1 MPVSLR
7 SLLENKTS
15 LRTYCRDY
23 LRLSNAQYILVL
35 FCLLN
40 YTAIIAECF
49 VGGVGVGYL
58 SCTCL
63 TEPECEVVTTATAAA
78 AESTEAGIRT
88 LELEELAEHLLGI
101 NVT

>member
-7 SLLENKTS
+7 SLLENKTL

-23 LRLSNAQYILVL
+23 LRLANAQYILVL

-49 VGGVGVGYL
+49 VGGVAWGAL

-63 TEPECEVVTTATAAA
+63 TESECEVVATAAA
-78 AESTEAGIRT
+78 SESAEAGIRT
-88 LELEELAEHLLGI
+88 LELEELPEHLLRV

>member
-7 SLLENKTS
+7 SLLENKTL

-23 LRLSNAQYILVL
+23 LRLDNAQYILVL

-49 VGGVGVGYL
+49 VGGVAWSAL

-63 TEPECEVVTTATAAA
+63 TESECEVVAAA
-78 AESTEAGIRT
+78 AAASESAEAGIRT
-88 LELEELAEHLLGI
+88 LELEELPEHLLGV
-101 NVT
+101 NVA